1 MQILQTRS
9 VGEAALAR
17 LLLALIRLHCRAAS
31 KAVLSI
37 IKVEEN
43 WPIAVHQV
51 QIGNIRVQ
59 GTTTLPVQ
67 YSASPHSLERREL
80 CASEYGGLCQ
90 GQANGRTMIT
100 TTMPMP

>member
-9 VGEAALAR
+9 VGEAALAK

-67 YSASPHSLERREL
+67 YSASPHPLSAGS
-80 CASEYGGLCQ
+80 CALASTAAFVRDRQTAE
-90 GQANGRTMIT
+90 
-100 TTMPMP
+100 P